1 MKAKTLTT
9 LTLTVYLL
17 FISVNTQAQVP
28 LGLNNSA
35 LLNTTNA
42 VINDTVQSGSMK
54 SAYEVS
60 GYMVKERL
68 LSEDKNNVKIIDDIS
83 KNDLIVVD
91 GTYDHMHLVL
101 SSLKLPFI
109 RISQEQLKD
118 IKLEPHQTVFVNCAT
133 NFPKAQARQL
143 AAFVAEGGQLITS
156 DWALKNVLEAG
167 FPGYVSF
174 NERLTGDEVVRVEV
188 MDKDDSVING
198 FLDEKTAPV
207 WWLEGSSYPIKV
219 LNKEKVTVLIK
230 SKELKDK
237 YGEEAVLIKFPH
249 GKGIVYHMISH
260 FYLQRTET
268 KDAKQKSNAN
278 AYMLDKNISVS
289 KDSELQE
296 QINNLDY
303 GTVQS
308 ANTSS
313 EFIMRAVVN
322 QKKKNNKE

>member
-1 MKAKTLTT
+1 MKANTLTT
-9 LTLTVYLL
+9 LTLTLYLFL
-17 FISVNTQAQVP
+17 LSLSPQAQIP
-28 LGLNNSA
+28 LSNNSQ
-35 LLNTTNA
+35 LMQFGK
-42 VINDTVQSGSMK
+42 NDSIGANSMA

-60 GYMVKERL
+60 GYMVKKRL
-68 LSEDKNNVKIIDDIS
+68 LSEDKSNVKVIDDIS
-83 KNDLIVVD
+83 HNDLVVVD

-109 RISQEQLKD
+109 RISQQQLKD
-118 IKLEPHQTVFVNCAT
+118 IKLQPHQTVFVNCAT
-133 NFPKAQARQL
+133 DFPEEQARQL
-143 AAFVAEGGQLITS
+143 ATFVAEGGQLITS

-174 NERLTGDEVVRVEV
+174 NGRPSADEVVRVEV
-188 MDKDDSVING
+188 VDKEDSVIKG
-198 FLDEKTAPV
+198 FLHEETAPV

-219 LNKEKVTVLIK
+219 LNKEKVKVLIK
-230 SKELKDK
+230 SKELKNK
-237 YGEEAVLIKFPH
+237 YGEEAVLIKFHH

-268 KDAKQKSNAN
+268 KDAKQSTNASS
-278 AYMLDKNISVS
+278 YMELKEVVIS
-289 KDSELQE
+289 KDNTTLLKQVE
-296 QINNLDY
+296 NLDY

-322 QKKKNNKE
+322 QKKKNSK